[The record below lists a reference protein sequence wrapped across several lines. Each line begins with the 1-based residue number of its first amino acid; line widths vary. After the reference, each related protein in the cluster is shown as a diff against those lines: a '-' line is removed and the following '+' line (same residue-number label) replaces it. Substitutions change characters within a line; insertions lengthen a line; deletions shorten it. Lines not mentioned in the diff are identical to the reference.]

1 MAKKPKTKQQVTK
14 GDKSKKAESKSTDR
28 LTRGQ
33 KVVVVVFIVI
43 FALSTLAGALAA
55 IAPSASS
62 DTSEETQEDTT
73 SVASVDE
80 QYEDFVSG
88 LEAKLAE
95 NSEDKATLL
104 SLGKYYTAWAS
115 GVKDAATTDDET
127 SHANELFD
135 KAVGYYDQYLK
146 LEDSNAVHV
155 SRALCLYEKGDVD
168 GARAALE
175 EFTATVGDYG
185 PAWMNLGKIY
195 EELGDTE
202 AALAAYEKA
211 VEADADDAYGAKSY
225 AEQRIS
231 ALESSDDESDATTD
245 NATSDDTSESDAATD
260 DAADATTDDAAST
273 DDSGTGDLSD
283 DLSDA
288 TGTGF

>member
-14 GDKSKKAESKSTDR
+14 GDKSKKAGSRGTDR

-55 IAPSASS
+55 IAPGANS
-62 DTSEETQEDTT
+62 DATDETQEETT
-73 SVASVDE
+73 TVASVDE
-80 QYEDFVSG
+80 QYEGFVSG

-95 NSEDKATLL
+95 NAEDKATLL
-104 SLGKYYTAWAS
+104 SLGKYYAAWAS
-115 GVKDAATTDDET
+115 GVRDAATTDDET

-135 KAVGYYDQYLK
+135 KAVGYYDQYLE
-146 LEDSNAVHV
+146 LEDSNAVRV

-175 EFTATVGDYG
+175 ELTAAVGDYG

-211 VEADADDAYGAKSY
+211 VEADADDEYGAKSY

-231 ALESSDDESDATTD
+231 ALESSDDEADATTD
-245 NATSDDTSESDAATD
+245 DATTD
-260 DAADATTDDAAST
+260 DAAAGAADATSDDAAST
-273 DDSGTGDLSD
+273 DDSGSGDLSD

>member
-1 MAKKPKTKQQVTK
+1 MAKKPKTKQQGTK
-14 GDKSKKAESKSTDR
+14 GTKPKATGSGSTDR

-33 KVVVVVFIVI
+33 KVVVIIFIVI

-55 IAPSASS
+55 IAPSSS
-62 DTSEETQEDTT
+62 KTEDTQEETTT
-73 SVASVDE
+73 VASIDE
-80 QYEDFVSG
+80 QYEGFVAD

-95 NSEDKATLL
+95 NAEDRATLL
-104 SLGKYYTAWAS
+104 SLGKYCTTWAS
-115 GVKDAATTDDET
+115 SVRDVATTDEET

-135 KAVGYYDQYLK
+135 RAVGYYDQYLE

-168 GARAALE
+168 AARTALE
-175 EFTATVGDYG
+175 EFTATVADYG

-195 EELGDTE
+195 EEQGDTE

-211 VEADADDAYGAKSY
+211 VDADADDAYGAKSY
-225 AEQRIS
+225 AEERIS
-231 ALESSDDESDATTD
+231 ALESDTDES
-245 NATSDDTSESDAATD
+245 ATD
-260 DAADATTDDAAST
+260 DAATDETDATTTDATSDDAAST
-273 DDSGTGDLSD
+273 DGSDSGDLSD

-288 TGTGF
+288 SGTGF

>member
-14 GDKSKKAESKSTDR
+14 GDKSKKAGSRGTDR

-43 FALSTLAGALAA
+43 FAFSTLAGALAA
-55 IAPSASS
+55 IAPGANS
-62 DTSEETQEDTT
+62 DATDETQEETT
-73 SVASVDE
+73 TVASVDE
-80 QYEDFVSG
+80 QYEGFVSG

-95 NSEDKATLL
+95 NAEDKATLL
-104 SLGKYYTAWAS
+104 SLGKYYAAWAS
-115 GVKDAATTDDET
+115 GVRDAATTDDET

-135 KAVGYYDQYLK
+135 KAVGYYDQYLE
-146 LEDSNAVHV
+146 LEDSNAVRV

-175 EFTATVGDYG
+175 ELTAAVGDYG

-211 VEADADDAYGAKSY
+211 VEADADDEYGAKSY

-231 ALESSDDESDATTD
+231 ALESSDDEADATTD
-245 NATSDDTSESDAATD
+245 DATTD
-260 DAADATTDDAAST
+260 DAAAGAADATSDDAAST
-273 DDSGTGDLSD
+273 DDSGSGDLSD